1 MEARHRSRGRSGYL
15 LPRGLGLLAI
25 AWVALLAILVSPGGA
40 EPVHAAPGGG
50 SGGNGAGQSPTFNDP
65 QCDETTGQLSDATI
79 HLPNASANGHWEL
92 NGDDVGRDQGVH
104 TMSPG
109 DDVTVARVGSNGDVV
124 NSWTHTFDDPEC
136 EAPENGENGNGE
148 NGNGENGNGEN
159 GNGENGNGGN
169 GNGGNGENGENG
181 ENGNGGN
188 GNGGNGENGE
198 NGNGG
203 SSPPPAPQPETQA
216 TPEPTAEPT
225 PEATPEPTAEPTPE
239 ATPEPQPEIL
249 GASAELS
256 KTATDDVAVV
266 GELVTFY
273 VALTVTADT
282 TVENIGILDTF
293 EHAYLEY
300 VSGSEDCVLLPASM
314 PGLSQVACDAGTVEL
329 GQPGEPES
337 QTFTFELTFRAVETT
352 LPGTTENLVEGFFDG
367 NRIGP
372 VSATVEVI
380 EIAGLELPEAGDGS
394 FMAANGSSTLPAG
407 LLLLGLLVGGAGAG
421 LVARSLARRSRGGS
435 K

>member
-40 EPVHAAPGGG
+40 ERVHAAPGGG

-136 EAPENGENGNGE
+136 EAPENGENGNG
-148 NGNGENGNGEN
+148 
-159 GNGENGNGGN
+159 
-169 GNGGNGENGENG
+169 
-181 ENGNGGN
+181 GN

-225 PEATPEPTAEPTPE
+225 PEATPEP
-239 ATPEPQPEIL
+239 QPEIL

-266 GELVTFY
+266 GELVTFH